1 MHVARGPWFFLGISI
16 YKYIYQNLDE
26 TLLFKGLTLCT
37 QLHIFSYFI
46 NLEQLRKGQS
56 VYDLHLMAD
65 MVFNKIPPKKY
76 FMENDKYFVVDMGE
90 KYLLK
95 LT

>member
-1 MHVARGPWFFLGISI
+1 MLRGSLCLPNFIIFL
-16 YKYIYQNLDE
+16 
-26 TLLFKGLTLCT
+26 
-37 QLHIFSYFI
+37 YFI

-65 MVFNKIPPKKY
+65 MVFNKIPHKKD
-76 FMENDKYFVVDMGE
+76 FIDKYFVVDMGE